1 LRLLIETIGFGIFS
15 GSLISLGAVGF
26 TVQFGISNV
35 LNVAYGAFIT
45 LAAYLGYIF
54 VNDAH
59 FSLWPTIAV
68 VAAIVGVLSATFN
81 RVLTRPLARRGGSFV
96 AVLVATVWSGIT
108 LQYIIVSIASP
119 STFTYAVPNGTTVNI
134 GYFVLTS
141 TQLIVIGGAAALMLL
156 FHGLLTRT
164 QLGQAMRATAVNPV
178 VARSCGIR
186 IDRVTDVA
194 WLISGMLC
202 GATGVVLAATT
213 STFDAS
219 LGTTFLI
226 YMIAAAV
233 LGGVGQPYGAMIGG
247 LVVGVSTQLTGAYL
261 SPAYEDVAA
270 FVILVLMLLA
280 WPRGL
285 FGSAASAAKR
295 LAG

>member
-1 LRLLIETIGFGIFS
+1 MRLFIETIGFGLFS

-45 LAAYLGYIF
+45 LAAYLGCMF
-54 VNDAH
+54 VNDVH
-59 FSLWPTIAV
+59 VSLWLAIPIVAV
-68 VAAIVGVLSATFN
+68 IVGVLSVAFN
-81 RVLTRPLARRGGSFV
+81 RLLPRALLRRGGSFV
-96 AVLVATVWSGIT
+96 AVLVGTVWAGIT
-108 LQYIIVSIASP
+108 IQYIIVSIVGP
-119 STFTYAVPNGTTVNI
+119 STFTYAIGNGTTVNI
-134 GYFVLTS
+134 WDFVLTS
-141 TQLIVIGGAAALMLL
+141 TQIIVIAGAAVLMLGY
-156 FHGLLTRT
+156 HGLLTRT
-164 QLGQAMRATAVNPV
+164 QLGQAMRATAVNSV

-186 IDRVTDVA
+186 TDRITDVA

-202 GATGVVLAATT
+202 GATGVVLAATV
-213 STFDAS
+213 STFDSS

-233 LGGVGQPYGAMIGG
+233 LGGVGQPYGAMVGG

-285 FGSAASAAKR
+285 FGSAASAGRR
-295 LAG
+295 LVG